1 MPKLIPITRPVFPNE
16 YLKACLFN
24 LQTDAEQTSLN
35 IKQNFGDKPIL
46 DSLGE

>member
-1 MPKLIPITRPVFPNE
+1 MTKKITASLTYFS
-16 YLKACLFN
+16 L
-24 LQTDAEQTSLN
+24 LQTDAEQTSVD